1 MGKKILIVDDE
12 KKITEVLQ
20 ADLEKEG
27 YRTLVAFNGKNA
39 IEMAETERPD
49 LILLD
54 LMLPDIMGEEVCRI
68 VQGKTNTPIIML
80 TAKIEEQDM
89 IGGLQCGADDYIMK
103 PFSPRNVLARV
114 EAVLRRAGRYSPEC
128 FNIGDG
134 YLELDFERSSIKK
147 NGEEIHLTPTEYKI
161 FELLVKAP
169 NRVFTRDQII
179 TYALCDEFDGFDR
192 SIDTYIKSI
201 RQKIEP
207 DNRTPR
213 YIVTVYG
220 VGYQFTP

>member
-20 ADLEKEG
+20 AYLEKEG

-80 TAKIEEQDM
+80 TAKIE
-89 IGGLQCGADDYIMK
+89 
-103 PFSPRNVLARV
+103 
-114 EAVLRRAGRYSPEC
+114 
-128 FNIGDG
+128 
-134 YLELDFERSSIKK
+134 
-147 NGEEIHLTPTEYKI
+147 
-161 FELLVKAP
+161 
-169 NRVFTRDQII
+169 
-179 TYALCDEFDGFDR
+179 
-192 SIDTYIKSI
+192 
-201 RQKIEP
+201 
-207 DNRTPR
+207 
-213 YIVTVYG
+213 
-220 VGYQFTP
+220 